1 VKTHADVH
9 EHVTAWNDMA
19 HMRDILVTNDDGIS
33 AEGIRALAGVLEEIG
48 RVIVVAPEQQQ
59 SASSHS
65 ITLDKPVRIN
75 EYSRD
80 RYGVSGTPTDCV
92 LLAVHGILGGKPDI
106 IVSGINHGPNMGED
120 VNYSGT
126 VAAAIEGS
134 ILGIPSIAVSVA
146 SWKPVSFEASAEA
159 AKYLAK
165 SMMDR
170 EHLKSCLWNVNIPP
184 LPKSEI
190 KGIKIT
196 KLGSRVYND
205 VVIKKK
211 DPRGK
216 DYFWIAGGEPGWS
229 KEENTDFAAVNAG
242 FISVTPMQL
251 DFTDYKSIV
260 ELKGWD
266 LRWDQK

>member
-1 VKTHADVH
+1 
-9 EHVTAWNDMA
+9 MA
-19 HMRDILVTNDDGIS
+19 HKRDILVTNDDGIG
-33 AEGIRALAGVLEEIG
+33 AEGITALAAALREIG
-48 RVIVVAPEQQQ
+48 RVIVVAPEQEQ

-75 EYSRD
+75 EHSRD

-134 ILGIPSIAVSVA
+134 ILGIPSIAVSIA
-146 SWKPVSFEASAEA
+146 TWKPASFEASAKA
-159 AKYLAK
+159 ARYLAEV
-165 SMMDR
+165 MMDR
-170 EHLKSCLWNVNIPP
+170 KRMKSCLWNVNIPP
-184 LPKSEI
+184 LPTSGI

-196 KLGSRVYND
+196 KTGSRVYND
-205 VVIKKK
+205 VVIRKK

-260 ELKGWD
+260 ELKGWN
-266 LRWDQK
+266 LGWNQE